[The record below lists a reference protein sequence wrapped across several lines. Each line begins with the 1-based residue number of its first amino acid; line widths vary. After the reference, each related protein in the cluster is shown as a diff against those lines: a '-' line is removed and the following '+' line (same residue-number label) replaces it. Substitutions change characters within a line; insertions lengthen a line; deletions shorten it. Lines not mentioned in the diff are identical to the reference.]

1 MRQNN
6 YLQQE
11 ARNASLGKAGEELV
25 PNFERTRLLRLEQE
39 SLADRVEHIAVTEG
53 DGAGFDIRSFE
64 ADGRDR
70 FIEVKT
76 TAYGRQVPFFV
87 SQNEVVVSQNTPMP
101 CV

>member
-1 MRQNN
+1 MT
-6 YLQQE
+6 
-11 ARNASLGKAGEELV
+11 AHA
-25 PNFERTRLLRLEQE
+25 PNFERARLIRLGQE

-76 TAYGRQVPFFV
+76 TAYGKQVPFFV
-87 SQNEVVVSQNTPMP
+87 SQNEVMVSQNYSDHYHL
-101 CV
+101 